1 MNPVDPFQLLKEYNF
16 LTNDKEVG
24 FQNDIDP
31 TGRVSPIPFQLF
43 ANSQLGQPL
52 SPLPKNLNDS
62 EISVIS
68 FPLID
73 DQQTTDCSERPI
85 QPPGSTHAAQQAPA
99 EHLSMDEFLG
109 QQFAA
114 LKNKYPGFADYRYCQ
129 VLSHAFYNSKRVITP
144 ASMLKIPTPKTPPTL
159 VKRVEDSFETL
170 KSGFVSKIAARTPKL
185 TEDECAVVYG
195 QFLALKES
203 FPNYAEVHYYTTLGI
218 AYPNPNGRSRPSK
231 TICNYL
237 KDFKGDL
244 AETPA
249 LLPVVRDQFLK
260 GNFTPKLTAEEGAA
274 IYGQFIALKEKEPD
288 LSISDFETILGQAF
302 PFNDGRARSLISIR
316 HILTAS
322 KDASMAAP
330 SLSEEVTAC
339 LENFKKELGAQVDSN
354 KKKNK
359 KRKHQ

>member
-16 LTNDKEVG
+16 LTNDKEVV
-24 FQNDIDP
+24 FQNDNDQ

-43 ANSQLGQPL
+43 ANSELGEPLSPL

-68 FPLID
+68 FPYPEPIEAT
-73 DQQTTDCSERPI
+73 QQTPDK
-85 QPPGSTHAAQQAPA
+85 
-99 EHLSMDEFLG
+99 HLSMDEFLG

-114 LKNKYPGFADYRYCQ
+114 LKNKYPGFADYRYCA
-129 VLSHAFYNSKRVITP
+129 VLSDAFYNSKKVITP
-144 ASMLKIPTPKTPPTL
+144 ASMLKIPASKTPPSL
-159 VKRVEDSFETL
+159 VKRVEDSFEKL
-170 KSGFVSKIAARTPKL
+170 KSGFVSKRASQTPKL

-195 QFLALKES
+195 QFLALNAN

-218 AYPNPNGRSRPSK
+218 AYPNPNGRARPPK

-237 KDFKGDL
+237 KDFKGHL

-302 PFNDGRARSLISIR
+302 PFNDGRARSLITIR

-322 KDASMAAP
+322 KDASMAVP
-330 SLSEEVTAC
+330 SLSKEVTAC
-339 LENFKKELGAQVDSN
+339 VENFKKELGAQVDSN